1 MSYTVTEATV
11 VFPDKKAASSFSS
24 GYASKKP
31 CAHID
36 CELEGGFER
45 SIWIPVRVARL
56 YLKNR
61 PDFPC
66 DWDNFREAVQL
77 IERKCALTMVT
88 EMLSRRDHATGEVR
102 DKLACYGFRQPAID
116 FAVERATEYHFLDEN
131 RFCSY
136 FIEERKRRGWGQRKI
151 ETELKRRHVVLDDI
165 PGYPEDYFA
174 VEDDLARAS
183 ALLAKRRVPETCGFE
198 KLVRF
203 LMGKGFSYR
212 IAADA
217 VKARLDA
224 ECEGCAL

>member
-1 MSYTVTEATV
+1 MRRVRSVTSLLATA
-11 VFPDKKAASSFSS
+11 FTSP
-24 GYASKKP
+24 
-31 CAHID
+31 
-36 CELEGGFER
+36 R
-45 SIWIPVRVARL
+45 SISPSSA
-56 YLKNR
+56 
-61 PDFPC
+61 P
-66 DWDNFREAVQL
+66 
-77 IERKCALTMVT
+77 
-88 EMLSRRDHATGEVR
+88 
-102 DKLACYGFRQPAID
+102 
-116 FAVERATEYHFLDEN
+116 TEYHFLDEN

-183 ALLAKRRVPETCGFE
+183 ALLAKRRVPETRGFE

-203 LMGKGFSYR
+203 LMGKGFSYQ

-224 ECEGCAL
+224 EREECAV

>member
-56 YLKNR
+56 YVKNR
-61 PDFPC
+61 PDLPC
-66 DWDNFREAVQL
+66 DWDDFREAVQL

-102 DKLACYGFRQPAID
+102 DKLARYGFRQAAID
-116 FAVERATEYHFLDEN
+116 FAVARATEYRFLDEN

-136 FIEERKRRGWGQRKI
+136 FIEERKRRGNPFFSCPW
-151 ETELKRRHVVLDDI
+151 EC
-165 PGYPEDYFA
+165 F
-174 VEDDLARAS
+174 
-183 ALLAKRRVPETCGFE
+183 FE
-198 KLVRF
+198 KARKACNIF
-203 LMGKGFSYR
+203 LLSFVYFNEAQNRPDGYR
-212 IAADA
+212 SIL
-217 VKARLDA
+217 RIS
-224 ECEGCAL
+224 

>member
-56 YLKNR
+56 YVKNR
-61 PDFPC
+61 PDLPC

-102 DKLACYGFRQPAID
+102 DKLARYGFRQTAID
-116 FAVERATEYHFLDEN
+116 FAVERATEYRFLDEN

-151 ETELKRRHVVLDDI
+151 ETELKPPSCRARCHSRLSRGLFCRRRRFGACVS
-165 PGYPEDYFA
+165 P
-174 VEDDLARAS
+174 ARQAACS
-183 ALLAKRRVPETCGFE
+183 RDARIRKTGSVFDGQGLLVSHRRRC
-198 KLVRF
+198 R
-203 LMGKGFSYR
+203 
-212 IAADA
+212 
-217 VKARLDA
+217 
-224 ECEGCAL
+224 

>member
-1 MSYTVTEATV
+1 MCTYHGDRDAYRAATMRRVRSVTSWLATA
-11 VFPDKKAASSFSS
+11 FD
-24 GYASKKP
+24 
-31 CAHID
+31 
-36 CELEGGFER
+36 
-45 SIWIPVRVARL
+45 
-56 YLKNR
+56 
-61 PDFPC
+61 
-66 DWDNFREAVQL
+66 
-77 IERKCALTMVT
+77 
-88 EMLSRRDHATGEVR
+88 
-102 DKLACYGFRQPAID
+102 QPAID
-116 FAVERATEYHFLDEN
+116 FAVERATEYRFLDES

-183 ALLAKRRVPETCGFE
+183 ALLAKRRVPETRGFE

-203 LMGKGFSYR
+203 LMGKGFSYH

-224 ECEGCAL
+224 EREECAV

>member
-56 YLKNR
+56 YVKNR
-61 PDFPC
+61 PDLPC

-102 DKLACYGFRQPAID
+102 DKLARYG
-116 FAVERATEYHFLDEN
+116 
-131 RFCSY
+131 SY

-183 ALLAKRRVPETCGFE
+183 ALLAKRRVPETRGFE

-203 LMGKGFSYR
+203 LMGKGFSYH

-224 ECEGCAL
+224 EHEECAV

>member
-11 VFPDKKAASSFSS
+11 VFPDKKAVSSFSS

-56 YLKNR
+56 YVKNR
-61 PDFPC
+61 PDLPC
-66 DWDNFREAVQL
+66 DWDNFCEAVQL

-102 DKLACYGFRQPAID
+102 DKLARYGFHQPAID
-116 FAVERATEYHFLDEN
+116 FAVERATEYRFLDES

-136 FIEERKRRGWGQRKI
+136 FIEERKRRGW
-151 ETELKRRHVVLDDI
+151 D
-165 PGYPEDYFA
+165 
-174 VEDDLARAS
+174 S
-183 ALLAKRRVPETCGFE
+183 
-198 KLVRF
+198 
-203 LMGKGFSYR
+203 
-212 IAADA
+212 
-217 VKARLDA
+217 ARLRPSSSA
-224 ECEGCAL
+224 VMSCSMTFPVIPRNILPSKTIWRVRQPCSPSGVFQRRAHSKNWFGF

>member
-11 VFPDKKAASSFSS
+11 VFPDKKAPSSFST

-36 CELEGGFER
+36 CDLEGGFQR
-45 SIWIPVRVARL
+45 SIWIPTRVARL
-56 YLKNR
+56 YVKNR
-61 PDFPC
+61 PELPC
-66 DWDNFREAVQL
+66 DWDVFRESVEL

-116 FAVERATEYHFLDEN
+116 FAVSRATEYRFLDEN
-131 RFCSY
+131 RFCAY

-151 ETELKRRHVVLDDI
+151 ETELKRRHVTLEDI
-165 PGYPEDYFA
+165 PGYPEQYFA
-174 VEDDLARAS
+174 AEDDLERAS
-183 ALLAKRRVPETCGFE
+183 ALLSKRRVPETRGFE

-203 LMGKGFSYR
+203 LMGKGFSYH

-217 VKARLDA
+217 AKARIDA
-224 ECEGCAL
+224 ENEECSV

>member
-11 VFPDKKAASSFSS
+11 VFPDKKAASSFST

-36 CELEGGFER
+36 CDLEGGFER
-45 SIWIPVRVARL
+45 TIWIPTRVARL
-56 YLKNR
+56 YVKNR
-61 PDFPC
+61 PDLPC
-66 DWDNFREAVQL
+66 DWAVFREAVEL

-102 DKLACYGFRQPAID
+102 DKLACYGFHAAAID
-116 FAVERATEYHFLDEN
+116 FAVERATQYRFLDEN

-151 ETELKRRHVVLDDI
+151 ETELKRRHVVLENI

-174 VEDDLARAS
+174 ADVDLARAC
-183 ALLAKRRVPETCGFE
+183 ALLSKRRVPETRGFE

-217 VKARLDA
+217 AKARIDA
-224 ECEGCAL
+224 QDE

>member
-36 CELEGGFER
+36 CDLEGGFER

-56 YLKNR
+56 YVKNR
-61 PDFPC
+61 PDLPC
-66 DWDNFREAVQL
+66 DWDDFREAVQL

-102 DKLACYGFRQPAID
+102 DKLARYGFRQPAID
-116 FAVERATEYHFLDEN
+116 FAVARATEYRFLDEN

-136 FIEERKRRGWGQRKI
+136 LSKSANVAAGDSARSR
-151 ETELKRRHVVLDDI
+151 LSSSVVMSCLTISPGI
-165 PGYPEDYFA
+165 PRLILP
-174 VEDDLARAS
+174 LMMTWP
-183 ALLAKRRVPETCGFE
+183 ALQPCSLNVAFPRYVPSKSSSGF
-198 KLVRF
+198 
-203 LMGKGFSYR
+203 
-212 IAADA
+212 
-217 VKARLDA
+217 
-224 ECEGCAL
+224 

>member
-36 CELEGGFER
+36 CDFEGGFER

-56 YLKNR
+56 YVKNR
-61 PDFPC
+61 PDLPC
-66 DWDNFREAVQL
+66 DWDDFREAVQL
-77 IERKCALTMVT
+77 IERKCALTMV
-88 EMLSRRDHATGEVR
+88 
-102 DKLACYGFRQPAID
+102 PAID
-116 FAVERATEYHFLDEN
+116 FAVARATEYRFLDEN

-151 ETELKRRHVVLDDI
+151 EVELKRRHVVLDDI
-165 PGYPEDYFA
+165 PGYPEAYFA
-174 VEDDLARAS
+174 VDDDLARAS
-183 ALLAKRRVPETCGFE
+183 ALLAKRRVPEVRAFE

-203 LMGKGFSYR
+203 LMGKGFSYH
-212 IAADA
+212 IASDA

-224 ECEGCAL
+224 LSEECAV

>member
-11 VFPDKKAASSFSS
+11 VFPDKKAPSSFST

-36 CELEGGFER
+36 CDLEGGFQR
-45 SIWIPVRVARL
+45 SIWIPTRVARL
-56 YLKNR
+56 YVKNR
-61 PDFPC
+61 PELPC
-66 DWDNFREAVQL
+66 DWDAFRESVEL

-116 FAVERATEYHFLDEN
+116 FAVSRATEYRFLDEN
-131 RFCSY
+131 RFCAC

-151 ETELKRRHVVLDDI
+151 ETELKRRHVTLEDI
-165 PGYPEDYFA
+165 PGYPEQYFA
-174 VEDDLARAS
+174 PEDDFERAS
-183 ALLAKRRVPETCGFE
+183 ALLSKRRVPEARGFE

-203 LMGKGFSYR
+203 LMGKGFSYH

-217 VKARLDA
+217 AKARIDA
-224 ECEGCAL
+224 DNEECAV

>member
-1 MSYTVTEATV
+1 MRRARSVTSWLATA
-11 VFPDKKAASSFSS
+11 FTRP
-24 GYASKKP
+24 
-31 CAHID
+31 
-36 CELEGGFER
+36 R
-45 SIWIPVRVARL
+45 SI
-56 YLKNR
+56 
-61 PDFPC
+61 
-66 DWDNFREAVQL
+66 
-77 IERKCALTMVT
+77 
-88 EMLSRRDHATGEVR
+88 
-102 DKLACYGFRQPAID
+102 
-116 FAVERATEYHFLDEN
+116 FAVERATEYRFLDEN

-183 ALLAKRRVPETCGFE
+183 ALLAKRRVPETRGFE

-203 LMGKGFSYR
+203 LMGKGFSYH

-224 ECEGCAL
+224 ERENVRFRRMRFVALPFTAF